1 MSRYRDRNESVCSLA
16 DIMQVIMFETAE
28 SAWVEMDEY
37 DYYFCVTQPV
47 GFTTMLLAVFRA
59 FKHWFFLL
67 CIKKLAEFIGQ
78 LENFSNFILGEHS
91 GNRFKVIIQHYKVNT
106 FIAILL
112 IIRKL
117 FLFDLYRT
125 HVNLYNFVKLMLKWR
140 YTPENT
146 NETGTCENSDS
157 RSVYAVRMACLSI
170 CPSG

>member
-1 MSRYRDRNESVCSLA
+1 MFLSNALA

-47 GFTTMLLAVFRA
+47 GFTTMLLAVLRA

-78 LENFSNFILGEHS
+78 TENFSNFILGEHS

-112 IIRKL
+112 IFNEL
-117 FLFDLYRT
+117 FLALISNSR
-125 HVNLYNFVKLMLKWR
+125 YNKVKFHIKRNKKTSHLWNK
-140 YTPENT
+140 
-146 NETGTCENSDS
+146 
-157 RSVYAVRMACLSI
+157 YA
-170 CPSG
+170 